1 MQLRDHRDGSDGCVE
16 HGDGVLD
23 GYQAAGVR
31 GARWAGPDGPGEECT
46 DGPADEQHVR
56 ERVVVQPVEGL
67 VDREAVGGERSA
79 ACVDPRAQLLGV
91 GEVVRDS
98 AGGILT
104 HAALAGAG
112 LVGVA
117 VLVLLAFR
125 LWRGAARV
133 GERARAAA
141 VRPGAGAST
150 GVLGAPGPALATS
163 YTVTVLNPKAATV
176 YLALAPAFVETGAP
190 VLGRL
195 LLLGGVHALLV
206 AVWLGVCT
214 GLLQRAQ
221 SRPALRELGPWAMR
235 VGALVLVLVAARA
248 LLTR

>member
-1 MQLRDHRDGSDGCVE
+1 MH
-16 HGDGVLD
+16 
-23 GYQAAGVR
+23 AALGFAVAVTPLVVAPGASLAMLTTNVAAVGAR
-31 GARWAGPDGPGEECT
+31 GAPP
-46 DGPADEQHVR
+46 
-56 ERVVVQPVEGL
+56 VVVGT
-67 VDREAVGGERSA
+67 
-79 ACVDPRAQLLGV
+79 
-91 GEVVRDS
+91 

-112 LVGVA
+112 LAALVARSPRALTVLEVVGAA

-176 YLALAPAFVETGAP
+176 YLALAPAFVETGVP

-214 GLLQRAQ
+214 GLLQRAR
-221 SRPALRELGPWAMR
+221 SRPALRGLGPWAMR

>member
-1 MQLRDHRDGSDGCVE
+1 MH
-16 HGDGVLD
+16 
-23 GYQAAGVR
+23 AALGFAVAVTPLVVAPGASLAMLTTNVAAVGAR
-31 GARWAGPDGPGEECT
+31 GAPP
-46 DGPADEQHVR
+46 
-56 ERVVVQPVEGL
+56 VVVGT
-67 VDREAVGGERSA
+67 
-79 ACVDPRAQLLGV
+79 
-91 GEVVRDS
+91 

-104 HAALAGAG
+104 HAAL
-112 LVGVA
+112 
-117 VLVLLAFR
+117 
-125 LWRGAARV
+125 
-133 GERARAAA
+133 
-141 VRPGAGAST
+141 AGAST

-176 YLALAPAFVETGAP
+176 YLALAPAFVETGVP

-214 GLLQRAQ
+214 GLLQRAR
-221 SRPALRELGPWAMR
+221 SRPALRGLGPWAMR